1 MDPRKPSSMATVLYV
16 FCLLFS
22 VLVLSAGIMAHSQT
36 SGFEQIRLCI
46 AGDRIAVRAAQAN
59 GIYAKYGLQVDAA
72 QMPSSDAQRA
82 DLKAGRIDIAQ
93 SAADNAVA
101 AVEQVGIDAI
111 IVMGGG
117 GSLDELVAQPDY
129 KSVKDLRG
137 TTLIVDAPNT
147 AMALMM
153 RRTLVLNGVNPDRDC
168 EIKPSAT
175 GAQRF
180 ALVRESKA
188 YAAAMMAPPN
198 SIVAKR
204 EGFVSLGSA
213 SEIIGPMHNSS
224 VFVRRKWAQ
233 EHTELLVRFI
243 MASIEA
249 QRWII
254 LPANKLPVI
263 NLIAQE
269 NKTPFDV
276 ASQTYELEVNSP
288 GRWNKDARFSVDNF
302 KNVLK
307 LRQDIEG
314 TWGTKAATTGQVL
327 RSHLLR
333 TSARKDKGLGSILI
347 RAFLGTC

>member
-36 SGFEQIRLCI
+36 SGFEQIRLSI

-59 GIYAKYGLQVDAA
+59 GIYAKYGLV
-72 QMPSSDAQRA
+72 
-82 DLKAGRIDIAQ
+82 AQ
-93 SAADNAVA
+93 S
-101 AVEQVGIDAI
+101 
-111 IVMGGG
+111 
-117 GSLDELVAQPDY
+117 DY

-137 TTLIVDAPNT
+137 RALIVDAPNT

-153 RRTLVLNGVNPDRDC
+153 RRILVLNGVNPDRDC

-180 ALVRESKA
+180 ALMRESKA

-288 GRWNKDARFSVDNF
+288 GGWNKDARFSVDNF

-314 TWGTKAATTGQVL
+314 TWGTKLPPPDRYYDPIYYERALGKIKI
-327 RSHLLR
+327 
-333 TSARKDKGLGSILI
+333 SAQS
-347 RAFLGTC
+347 